1 MITNFR
7 EELKK
12 RDKIHRLFDFCL
24 EIDSMC
30 PEVVCKSTYVARY
43 GNVAIVKF
51 WPHDEEYPGLG
62 KRTNKFNI
70 QSQDPYTQKVVTL
83 SSCIDINKEFAFLY
97 SDKNTIMRDAQG
109 RIFQIENCRD
119 YPPKVISTELSPE
132 VRKVFE
138 RAYDTYYTENLLR
151 LEPNSSSKEFA
162 KVLVAA
168 IDKAIKDGEREK
180 LKSSFKRIE
189 ASDTLPGG
197 EER

>member
-12 RDKIHRLFDFCL
+12 RDNIQCLFDFCE

-30 PEVVCKSTYVARY
+30 PDAVCRSTYLARY

-51 WPHDEEYPGLG
+51 WPQDEAYPGLG
-62 KRTNKFNI
+62 KRANKFNI

-83 SSCIDINKEFAFLY
+83 TSCIDINKEFAFLY

-119 YPPKVISTELSPE
+119 YPPKVISAELSPE

-138 RAYDTYYTENLLR
+138 RAYNTYYTDNLPR
-151 LEPNSSSKEFA
+151 LEPNASDEEFA
-162 KVLVAA
+162 KVLVDA
-168 IDKAIKDGEREK
+168 IGKAIKDGEREK
-180 LKSSFKRIE
+180 LKRKLKRIE
-189 ASDTLPGG
+189 ASDTLPEE